1 MGGVGPRLCGI
12 GDEAAADLHDQIRI
26 HAELGLAG
34 IELRTVNGRGAHQWT
49 ASEAEHIAGQLAE
62 AGLEVPV
69 VDTPVGGWAVTIGSD
84 FDAELAVLRR
94 AAENA
99 LIARCRRLRVMSYPN
114 DGRTDE
120 AWRACALWRL
130 RELTTCARDLG
141 VTLLHENCVGWAA
154 QDAASTLDMVRDVAG
169 LGLIFDAGNGLAYG
183 YDGVEYLRAVLE
195 QVEHVHVKDGIRRG
209 DDVVFGLPGD
219 GEADLA
225 GCVQLLAGAGFD
237 GWYSLEPHVAYLPH
251 RGVSR
256 GPQDREQAYR
266 ACAERFRA
274 LLDAHAV
281 TSA

>member
-12 GDEAAADLHDQIRI
+12 GDEAAADLNDQIRI

-34 IELRTVNGRGAHQWT
+34 IELRTVNGRGAHEWT
-49 ASEAEHIAGQLAE
+49 IGEAEDIAAQLAN

-84 FDAELAVLRR
+84 FNAELAVLRR

-99 LIARCRRLRVMSYPN
+99 LIIGCRRLRVMSYPN
-114 DGRTDE
+114 DGRTEE
-120 AWRACALWRL
+120 AWRACVLWRL
-130 RELTTCARDLG
+130 RELTACARDVG
-141 VTLLHENCVGWAA
+141 VTLLHENCVGWGAR
-154 QDAASTLDMVRDVAG
+154 DASSTLDMIREITG
-169 LGLIFDAGNGLAYG
+169 LRLIFDVGNGLAYG
-183 YDGVEYLRAVLE
+183 YDGVEYLRAVLK
-195 QVEHVHVKDGIRRG
+195 QVDHVHVKDGIRRDG
-209 DDVVFGLPGD
+209 DVVFGLPGEGD
-219 GEADLA
+219 AHLAD
-225 GCVQLLAGAGFD
+225 CVQLLSGAEFD

-256 GPQDREQAYR
+256 SPQAREEAYR